1 MCQGMAASAV
11 TVAALSPPTLLAVGR
26 NQCRRCCASKSLTS
40 RPGMR
45 PRRLLMRCSVI
56 LRAYTLRDVGTRPP
70 MRCART
76 HAAAAAAVPRSTLYL
91 PCHPF
96 LHADLHAP
104 VKVVAKKAA
113 AVQFQVEDLLNSFPR
128 VDGGGEPAPMAVDG

>member
-1 MCQGMAASAV
+1 
-11 TVAALSPPTLLAVGR
+11 
-26 NQCRRCCASKSLTS
+26 
-40 RPGMR
+40 
-45 PRRLLMRCSVI
+45 
-56 LRAYTLRDVGTRPP
+56 

-76 HAAAAAAVPRSTLYL
+76 HAAAAAAVPRSTLYM
-91 PCHPF
+91 PCHPI
-96 LHADLHAP
+96 LHADLHAL